1 MKEKDDGVKA
11 ESLRREGAFNRR
23 WRHVKDSQFVES
35 DFFDPRDGVQMKYEM
50 LRRVRTDGWP
60 VARAAAAFGLSR
72 LTFYQ
77 AQSAFEEDG
86 LAGLLPR
93 KRGPRGAHKLT
104 DEVMDF
110 IAATLSDDASAR
122 PPELARLVAERFG
135 VAVHPR
141 TIERRLAAAA
151 AEKKRR

>member
-1 MKEKDDGVKA
+1 MKKNDGDVKS

-23 WRHVKDSQFVES
+23 WRQVKDVQFAGN
-35 DFFDPRDGVQMKYEM
+35 DFFDPRDGVQVKYEM

-77 AQSAFEEDG
+77 ARGAFEQEG

-110 IAATLSDDASAR
+110 IDGVLERDASLR
-122 PPELARLVAERFG
+122 SPEMARLVSERFG
-135 VAVHPR
+135 VDVHPR

-151 AEKKRR
+151 EKKRR

>member
-1 MKEKDDGVKA
+1 MKENDDVKS
-11 ESLRREGAFNRR
+11 ESLRREGSFNRR
-23 WRHVKDSQFVES
+23 WRQVKDVQFAGS
-35 DFFDPRDGVQMKYEM
+35 DFFDPRDGAQVKYEM

-77 AQSAFEEDG
+77 ARSAFEEG
-86 LAGLLPR
+86 GMPGLLPR

-110 IAATLSDDASAR
+110 IAGALAEDASVR
-122 PPELARLVAERFG
+122 PPELSRLVSERFG
-135 VAVHPR
+135 VNVHPR
-141 TIERRLAAAA
+141 TIERRLAAGT
-151 AEKKRR
+151 EKKRR

>member
-1 MKEKDDGVKA
+1 MKEKDVDAKA

-23 WRHVKDSQFVES
+23 WRHVGDAQFADS
-35 DFFDPRDGVQMKYEM
+35 DFFDPRDGVQVKYEM
-50 LRRVRTDGWP
+50 LRRVRMDGWP

-77 AQSAFEEDG
+77 ASGAFEEEG

-93 KRGPRGAHKLT
+93 KRGPRGPHKLT

-110 IAATLSDDASAR
+110 ITGALERDASAR

-151 AEKKRR
+151 EKKRR